1 MEILLLLPV
10 VLSFFLVVF
19 LMPYWIRKAHQIE
32 LMWDDMNKLNSPK
45 VAGSGGVVTVIGF
58 VFGVLAYV
66 AIKTF
71 YFKSSNGNLVGI
83 FAILSVIL
91 LVSLGGFIDDLF
103 GWRKGGLSKKSR
115 ILLILFSAIPLMV
128 INAGVSTIFIPFVG
142 TTNLG
147 IFYALVIIPLGV
159 LGASATFN
167 ILAGYNGLEAGQGIL
182 ILSALAL
189 MSFFTGSTWLSVIA
203 LCMISALFAFLLFN
217 KYPAKV
223 FPGDGLTYS
232 VGAMAACM
240 AILGNYEMFAVFI
253 FIPYG
258 IETIFKLRG
267 RLKKQSF
274 GLPQKDGSIK
284 NRYDKIYGLEHLAIK
299 ILSKF
304 KKEVYEWE
312 VVILIYGF
320 QVLIIA
326 LGFLIFLF
334 NAA

>member
-91 LVSLGGFIDDLF
+91 
-103 GWRKGGLSKKSR
+103 
-115 ILLILFSAIPLMV
+115 
-128 INAGVSTIFIPFVG
+128 
-142 TTNLG
+142 
-147 IFYALVIIPLGV
+147 PLGV